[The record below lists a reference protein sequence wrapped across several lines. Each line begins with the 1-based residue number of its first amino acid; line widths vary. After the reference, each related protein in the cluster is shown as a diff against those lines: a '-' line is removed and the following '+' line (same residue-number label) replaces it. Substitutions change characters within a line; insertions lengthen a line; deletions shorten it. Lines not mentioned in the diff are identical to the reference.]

1 MTPNGAPTQP
11 LLGLIQGGR
20 NANKAMERMTVT
32 LPWHPRDVAAQRPA
46 VTDVGTMFNN
56 NNTRSAGG
64 RGGLATGGDG
74 GAPRK
79 R

>member
-11 LLGLIQGGR
+11 LLGPIQGGR

-56 NNTRSAGG
+56 DTRSAGG